1 MSTGIIFDIIRGSF
15 VDGPGIRTAVFFKG
29 CNLDC
34 KWCHNPEGKAHHTQ
48 MMFYENKCMGCG
60 KCSQACP
67 VALKTNDCTACG
79 SCADV
84 CPTLARVMCGKKYNV
99 HEVMEQILKDKK
111 FYDVSGGG
119 VTFSGG
125 ECMLQI
131 DFLSELLTE
140 CKREGINI
148 AVDTA
153 GNVGWDH
160 FEKILPNTDVFL
172 YDLKCMDNRKHLK
185 YVGAENVLILDNLKK
200 LLSIHKQIIVR
211 VPVIPGVNDDDSN
224 MQLIKGFFE
233 DNRYPDKIEFLPY
246 HSGGNSKA
254 VALGNTCHTF
264 DTVDRKR
271 IEDFNKIFNK
281 KGEQQ

>member
-1 MSTGIIFDIIRGSF
+1 MKALISDIKRF
-15 VDGPGIRTAVFFKG
+15 AVHDGDGIRTTVFLKG
-29 CNLDC
+29 CTLKC
-34 KWCHNPEGKAHHTQ
+34 VWCHNPEGKAHHTQ

-60 KCSQACP
+60 KCLQACP

-84 CPTLARVMCGKKYNV
+84 CPTLARVMCGKKYSV

-131 DFLSELLTE
+131 DFLSELLAE
-140 CKREGINI
+140 CKREGINT

-172 YDLKCMDNRKHLK
+172 YDLKCMDNCKHLK
-185 YVGAENVLILDNLKK
+185 YVGAENGLILDNLKK
-200 LLSIHKQIIVR
+200 LLSTHKQIIVR
-211 VPVIPGVNDDDSN
+211 VPVIPGVNDDDRN

-254 VALGNTCHTF
+254 VALGNICHTF